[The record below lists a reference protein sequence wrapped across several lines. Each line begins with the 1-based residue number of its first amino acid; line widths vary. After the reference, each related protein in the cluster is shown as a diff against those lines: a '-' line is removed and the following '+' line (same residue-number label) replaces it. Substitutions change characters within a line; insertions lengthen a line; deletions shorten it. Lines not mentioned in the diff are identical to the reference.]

1 MPAKASCILCNLNL
15 YRYCE
20 AAFAATLVDR
30 RHGVIVSSS
39 AFDQTVLIGRARN
52 VGGYSL
58 VRCLWICSA
67 VHVVADDGS
76 FGSGWGRVPGES
88 DAVLLGFLAKTRRS
102 RD

>member
-1 MPAKASCILCNLNL
+1 MPAKASCILRNLNL

-76 FGSGWGRVPGES
+76 FGSGWGRVPGEI
-88 DAVLLGFLAKTRRS
+88 DAVLLGFLAKTRQF

>member
-1 MPAKASCILCNLNL
+1 MPAKASCILRNLNL

-58 VRCLWICSA
+58 VRCLWFCSA
-67 VHVVADDGS
+67 VHLVADEVRLG
-76 FGSGWGRVPGES
+76 GGWEDKLCERE
-88 DAVLLGFLAKTRRS
+88 AVLLDFLQKTRRS